1 MDEPLLSLKNVTAEM
16 MRSAQTGLH
25 VILPISQTGNKASVL
40 DHPRSLLPP
49 CSLSH
54 SPNDPLSAPDIGFR
68 VEHTETVL
76 KMEAVALLRMERKE

>member
-1 MDEPLLSLKNVTAEM
+1 M
-16 MRSAQTGLH
+16 
-25 VILPISQTGNKASVL
+25 ILPISQTGNKESVL
-40 DHPRSLLPP
+40 DHP

-54 SPNDPLSAPDIGFR
+54 SPKDPPSAPDIGFS